1 MNIVQLI
8 TINMSFY
15 KKMHLFLERHI
26 LWWDEHCSVDHNQ
39 YVVLQEDASLFRTSH
54 YETNI
59 QLTTIN
65 MSFYKKMHLFLER
78 HILWWDEHCSVDH
91 NQYVVLQEDASLFRT
106 SHIVMRW
113 TLFSW
118 SQSICSERHILWWDE
133 HCSVDHNQYVVLQ
146 EDASLF
152 RTSHI
157 VMRWTLFSWSQSI
170 CRSTRRCISF

>member
-39 YVVLQEDASLFRTSH
+39 YEHSSFYNQYVVLQ
-54 YETNI
+54 
-59 QLTTIN
+59 
-65 MSFYKKMHLFLER
+65 MKMHLFLER

-118 SQSICSERHILWWDE
+118 
-133 HCSVDHNQYVVLQ
+133 HNQYVVLQ

>member
-1 MNIVQLI
+1 
-8 TINMSFY
+8 MSFY
-15 KKMHLFLERHI
+15 KKMHLFLERQYC
-26 LWWDEHCSVDHNQ
+26 DEMNIVQ
-39 YVVLQEDASLFRTSH
+39 LITIYVMRWTLFT
-54 YETNI
+54 YC
-59 QLTTIN
+59 
-65 MSFYKKMHLFLER
+65 
-78 HILWWDEHCSVDH
+78 DVDH

-106 SHIVMRW
+106 SHIEMNIVQLINIVSQVH
-113 TLFSW
+113 LFLERHISDEH
-118 SQSICSERHILWWDE
+118 CSVDHNQYSFYKKMHLFLERHILWWDDE